1 VKPKT
6 QYRRARFILFGMLIS
21 LMLGHLP
28 VSAQYIG
35 LNLRGDV
42 GVKAGSQPGPGVYL
56 IAPLWYRNDY
66 EGLRGANGDEIG
78 RGLNLD
84 LNILTPPAIAV
95 TTKAKLA
102 GATYG
107 FQVVPLL
114 LNTRPELAESGRSG
128 GQSYGFGDL
137 YLQPI
142 NLGWR
147 AGRADFLA
155 AYGFYAPTGADGRSL
170 NMWAHEIVGGATV
183 YLDTAKRWHVS
194 TAGFYEI
201 HQNKQDID
209 LRVGD
214 ILTLEGGAGRSFL
227 KGAASAG
234 ISYVAQ
240 WKVTNDSGSDFP
252 ERLRKSK
259 GRAFG
264 LGPDIS
270 APVFAKGTLL
280 GLVGFRYTFEF
291 GARTNFEGQTLVLS
305 FTLAKLSVD

>member
-1 VKPKT
+1 
-6 QYRRARFILFGMLIS
+6 MLIS
-21 LMLGHLP
+21 LVLGQLP

-35 LNLRGDV
+35 LNLRADV

-66 EGLRGANGDEIG
+66 EGLRGANGDEIA

-114 LNTRPELAESGRSG
+114 LNTRLELAELGRSG

-137 YLQPI
+137 YIQPI

-147 AGRADFLA
+147 AKRADFLA
-155 AYGFYAPTGADGRSL
+155 AYGFYAPTGAGDRSL

-183 YLDTAKRWHVS
+183 YLDTAKMWHVS

-234 ISYVAQ
+234 MSYVAQ

-270 APVFAKGTLL
+270 VPVFAKGTLL

-305 FTLAKLSVD
+305 FILAKLSVN